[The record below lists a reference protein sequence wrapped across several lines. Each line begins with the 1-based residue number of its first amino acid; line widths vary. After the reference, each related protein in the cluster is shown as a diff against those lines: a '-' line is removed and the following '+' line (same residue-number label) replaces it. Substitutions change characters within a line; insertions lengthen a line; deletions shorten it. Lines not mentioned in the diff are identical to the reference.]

1 MRVIF
6 FLKKKI
12 MSRNQ
17 VSKRSFQE
25 ISNGGDRDKNKRNK
39 QGTSGWKKYSARDKS
54 RWPEFLQMRDRKLR
68 AEKLTYLLDPNE
80 IAKIKAT
87 VEKPVFEHFHPTLAE
102 PTESE
107 EAKAE

>member
-1 MRVIF
+1 
-6 FLKKKI
+6 
-12 MSRNQ
+12 
-17 VSKRSFQE
+17 
-25 ISNGGDRDKNKRNK
+25 
-39 QGTSGWKKYSARDKS
+39 
-54 RWPEFLQMRDRKLR
+54 MRDRKLR

-107 EAKAE
+107 EAKAERDMINDVAKSV